1 MLEEIVAFS
10 QLPGVNGVCF
20 LRGSELSAQ
29 RFPATYGAATL
40 QELCAAVGACFDAY
54 RRSERR
60 PTEIYLEYEDG
71 RLLLMNEVVS
81 VPGGAEGA
89 TRRSA
94 NPGLI
99 FLLGPNAVLNTI
111 IPSARVFL
119 RRQSKVESELWNE
132 FQQEMMLLLSKTMNR
147 AQCEKLFVRVLEREG
162 INVVTGASRD
172 RYLSLGQAV
181 IREVPNR
188 GRHEPLL
195 NELATL
201 VASLLQK

>member
-1 MLEEIVAFS
+1 MLEEIIAFG

-29 RFPATYGAATL
+29 RFPATYGESAL
-40 QELCAAVGACFDAY
+40 KELCTAVGACFEAY
-54 RRSERR
+54 ARSERR

-71 RLLLMNEVVS
+71 RLLLMSEVVT
-81 VPGGAEGA
+81 VPAAAAGT

-94 NPGLI
+94 NPGLV
-99 FLLGPNAVLNTI
+99 FLLGPTAVLNAI

-119 RRQSKVESELWNE
+119 RRQARVESELWKE
-132 FQQEMMLLLSKTMNR
+132 FQQQMLLLLGKILNR

-162 INVVTGASRD
+162 YSEITGVSRD
-172 RYLSLGQAV
+172 RFLALGQAV

-195 NELATL
+195 NELETM
-201 VASLLQK
+201 VTSLRQK